1 MTGFGLGW
9 VNAATDYSRCL
20 PRTCSGAAVVGW
32 ACSARRRWRCWVFG
46 LLLAGSSP
54 ELGGALAADPVGAP
68 ATILPTWYLVPF
80 VVVAVL
86 GLIGGAVLPPR
97 SAGAWSP
104 APRPAGLPARPAGS
118 RRPGA
123 WAGANLGVLVALL
136 IVFLAILVFGRACVR
151 RQEAA
156 DPPPMAHCGAI

>member
-68 ATILPTWYLVPF
+68 
-80 VVVAVL
+80 
-86 GLIGGAVLPPR
+86 PP
-97 SAGAWSP
+97 SC
-104 APRPAGLPARPAGS
+104 
-118 RRPGA
+118 RPGTSSRSWSWRCSA
-123 WAGANLGVLVALL
+123 
-136 IVFLAILVFGRACVR
+136 
-151 RQEAA
+151 
-156 DPPPMAHCGAI
+156 